1 MELSIRPALGE
12 NSSLDTSSQKS
23 FELRDGAMVH
33 QTVVVN
39 LIRICAILQCCIGI
53 WQYELDVMQVAV

>member
-1 MELSIRPALGE
+1 MELSIWPALGE

-23 FELRDGAMVH
+23 FELRYRARVQ

-39 LIRICAILQCCIGI
+39 LFRKCAIF
-53 WQYELDVMQVAV
+53 QYELDVMQVAV

>member
-1 MELSIRPALGE
+1 MELSIWPALGE

-23 FELRDGAMVH
+23 FELRDRARVQ

-39 LIRICAILQCCIGI
+39 LFRKCAILQ
-53 WQYELDVMQVAV
+53 YEPDVMQVAV